1 MNKREAISIA
11 PKRFHYLGLALV
23 IIMGIALRFGNL
35 ALKPLWLDEIITAL
49 FALGRQTSDI
59 PLDRIFTSLD
69 LTTLFTFNPSLSC
82 PQIARTV
89 AVESTHPPLFFCLM
103 HGWLA
108 RMSGFS
114 HSLAWQL
121 RSLPALF
128 GVGAIVAMYVLNR
141 LAFSP
146 AAGLT
151 AAGLMAVSPFC
162 VYLSQESRHYTLPL
176 LLITLALIG
185 LVQILQAWANRQPVG
200 WRVWMGWVAANS
212 LGLYVHYFFLLAF
225 VAQLGTLL
233 SFAIWRIRV
242 WNSEFGIRNS
252 EYAQSTGY
260 TNGIR
265 KPEENLASSAPEAPE
280 ASTTSGRAKH
290 LDLLGFV
297 FSKLNR
303 SNACAPTVAPT
314 VVLLPI
320 LLFVPWLP
328 KLLGHLGR
336 SETDWFKPF
345 EPSWTDGFA
354 PIYQTL
360 AGWLVM
366 VVSLPVEGQPLWI
379 AITSGLL
386 MVGFIV
392 GLGRRVW
399 QGMGELWQFS
409 CGNASRTPARLPTF
423 IFTAFTVWVLVEI
436 LAIVYLLDKDI
447 TAAPR
452 YHFIYYPGVCALLGA
467 SLEMRSRPIALS
479 QNTSFKSVTSVL
491 KSPLSI
497 ALTVGFLSSLL
508 TIENWVF
515 HKPYYPDRIAEQMT
529 FDRTVPLVMVVG
541 YENLQEAALGLSFAM
556 ELEKRHR
563 IEEPGTTHSPSS
575 PQPKIEF
582 AFLDRSTGY
591 ETLWQNLSELQ
602 PLPEPPFNLWVV
614 GPGLRQAEYPSELD
628 MATSGSQCDRD
639 LDRYYRLGIPYQLY
653 RCRQAQTSLSRIV
666 ERADI

>member
-1 MNKREAISIA
+1 MNKQEAMSIA

-23 IIMGIALRFGNL
+23 IIVGIALRFGNL
-35 ALKPLWLDEIITAL
+35 DLKPLWLDEIITAL

-69 LTTLFTFNPSLSC
+69 LASLFTLNPTLSC

-103 HGWLA
+103 HGWLG
-108 RMSGFS
+108 RISGFS

-128 GVGAIVAMYVLNR
+128 GIGAIVAMYVLNR

-146 AAGLT
+146 AAGLA

-185 LVQILQAWANRQPVG
+185 LVQILQAWENGQPVG
-200 WRVWMGWVAANS
+200 SRVWMGWVVANS

-233 SFAIWRIRV
+233 NFAIFRIR
-242 WNSEFGIRNS
+242 IRNL
-252 EYAQSTGY
+252 EFTDGRLG
-260 TNGIR
+260 N
-265 KPEENLASSAPEAPE
+265 NLAPPNPKAPVT
-280 ASTTSGRAKH
+280 TTSGRAKH
-290 LDLLGFV
+290 LDFLGFV
-297 FSKLNR
+297 LSKLNR
-303 SNACAPTVAPT
+303 SKACAPTI
-314 VVLLPI
+314 LLPI

-345 EPSWTDGFA
+345 ERGWTDGLA

-360 AGWLVM
+360 VGWLVM
-366 VVSLPVEGQPLWI
+366 VVSLPVERQPLWI

-386 MVGFIV
+386 MVGFIIW
-392 GLGRRVW
+392 LGRRVW
-399 QGMGELWQFS
+399 RGMGLLWRS
-409 CGNASRTPARLPTF
+409 PVLLPTF
-423 IFTAFTVWVLVEI
+423 IFTAFTFWVLLEI

-467 SLEMRSRPIALS
+467 SLDRLSRPIRDFSL
-479 QNTSFKSVTSVL
+479 KSVKSIL

-497 ALTVGFLSSLL
+497 TLAVGFLSSFL
-508 TIENWVF
+508 TINNWVF
-515 HKPYYPDRIAEQMT
+515 HKPYYPDRIAEQMR
-529 FDRTVPLVMVVG
+529 FDRTLPLVMVVG

-563 IEEPGTTHSPSS
+563 IEEPGTAHSPSS
-575 PQPKIEF
+575 RQPTIEF
-582 AFLDRSTGY
+582 AFLDRSGGY
-591 ETLWQNLSELQ
+591 EALWQNLSGLQ

-614 GPGLRQAEYPSELD
+614 GPGLRQVEYPSQLAIAASE
-628 MATSGSQCDRD
+628 GQCDLD

-653 RCRQAQTSLSRIV
+653 RCSQAKTSLSRIV
-666 ERADI
+666 ERADL